1 MKKIFLYLLVFFAL
15 IQLVRPK
22 KNKSEVVSQ
31 NQITSVMIVP
41 QDVQDIFK
49 RSCND
54 CHSNHTNYL
63 WYHEIAPMS
72 WMVAYH
78 IKDGKKHLNF
88 DEFGT
93 YNSRKKD
100 RALEEM
106 SEVVESGEMPM
117 KGYVAFHP
125 EAKMSQDDI
134 QKVKDWVTSL
144 NLKHE

>member
-1 MKKIFLYLLVFFAL
+1 MKKFLSYLLVFLAL

-22 KNKSEVVSQ
+22 KNRSEVVSQ
-31 NQITSVMIVP
+31 NQITSVMKVP
-41 QDVQDIFK
+41 QDVQALFK

-54 CHSNHTNYL
+54 CHSNQTNYL

-78 IKDGKKHLNF
+78 IKEGKKHLNF

-93 YNSRKKD
+93 YNSRKRD
-100 RALEEM
+100 RALEEI

-117 KGYVAFHP
+117 KGYVAFHS
-125 EAKMSQDDI
+125 ETKMSPEDI
-134 QKVKDWVTSL
+134 QMVKDWVTSL